1 MIIPVKCCTCGT
13 VLADK
18 YRFYIAEVRRIK
30 IQRGIDINKDVYLTS
45 KTKTVKTP
53 EGEVLDTL
61 KLTNICCR
69 TRMLTHVD
77 IE

>member
-1 MIIPVKCCTCGT
+1 MLHLRNCF
-13 VLADK
+13 ADK
-18 YRFYIAEVRRIK
+18 YRFYLAEVRRIK
-30 IQRGIDINKDVYLTS
+30 MQGIDVNKEVYLTT

-53 EGEVLDTL
+53 EGEVMDSL
-61 KLTNICCR
+61 KLTNVCCR

>member
-1 MIIPVKCCTCGT
+1 MFCGT

-18 YRFYIAEVRRIK
+18 YRFYLAEVRRIK
-30 IQRGIDINKDVYLTS
+30 KNGIDVNKEVYLTT

-53 EGEVLDTL
+53 EGEVMDSL
-61 KLTNICCR
+61 KLTNVCCR

>member
-13 VLADK
+13 VPDK
-18 YRFYIAEVRRIK
+18 YRFYLAEVRRIK
-30 IQRGIDINKDVYLTS
+30 MGIDVNKEVYLTT

-53 EGEVLDTL
+53 EGEVMDSL
-61 KLTNICCR
+61 KLTNVCCR

>member
-30 IQRGIDINKDVYLTS
+30 TQRGIDINKEVYLTS
-45 KTKTVKTP
+45 KTETVKTP
-53 EGEVLDTL
+53 EGEVLDAL

>member
-18 YRFYIAEVRRIK
+18 YRYYIAEVRRIK
-30 IQRGIDINKDVYLTS
+30 MQRGIDINKDVYLTS
-45 KTKTVKTP
+45 KTETVKTP
-53 EGEVLDTL
+53 EGEVLDSL
-61 KLTNICCR
+61 KLTNVCCR

>member
-1 MIIPVKCCTCGT
+1 MLHLRNCSCGQIQ
-13 VLADK
+13 VLP
-18 YRFYIAEVRRIK
+18 RRGK
-30 IQRGIDINKDVYLTS
+30 AYQNATGIDVNKEVYLTT

-53 EGEVLDTL
+53 EGEVMDSL
-61 KLTNICCR
+61 KLTNVCCR